1 VEIDSNKQD
10 REHVPTFSIEATIF
24 DNSGPSDGL
33 NSDMSAANVVNLKSK
48 PNPKGGPCHGFH
60 GYVLGGKMEN
70 PKLWSSEKVRDLI
83 LGKFHKML
91 LLQLN
96 CYIL

>member
-24 DNSGPSDGL
+24 DNS
-33 NSDMSAANVVNLKSK
+33 DMSVANVVNLKSK

-60 GYVLGGKMEN
+60 GYVLGGKMQN